1 MGSAEEHGA
10 SIQLLRLF
18 KAPRVAHANF
28 IIITISA
35 KADGYRGKKFFAELS
50 FQKAR
55 TMKNKLISVAGPT
68 ASGKSD
74 LALFLAERF
83 SGEII
88 SFDSMQ
94 IYRGMDIG
102 TAKPTK
108 EELAR
113 VRHHMIDVAD
123 PTENFSVADFAA
135 KAKEIIAD
143 VQARSKT
150 PILCGGT
157 GLYLDSLLFCTE
169 FGELEA
175 NEAYRKE
182 LADFAAK
189 NGNAALHDI
198 LAEKDPEAAEKIHM
212 NNVKRVIRALEIIRS
227 SGMTKT
233 EWDKKARANASAIPC
248 TMIALNYRD
257 REKLYARIDLR
268 VDIMMQSGLF
278 EEVSSL
284 YESGKLI
291 KGTTAYDAI
300 GYKEMIY
307 CVRGEDTRESAAEK
321 IKLATHHY
329 AKRQLTWFLR
339 NKEINWLYPDDYG
352 SKEELYAAA
361 EKTVLENR

>member
-1 MGSAEEHGA
+1 M
-10 SIQLLRLF
+10 
-18 KAPRVAHANF
+18 N
-28 IIITISA
+28 
-35 KADGYRGKKFFAELS
+35 
-50 FQKAR
+50 
-55 TMKNKLISVAGPT
+55 NKIISVAGPT

-74 LALFLAERF
+74 LALYLAERF
-83 SGEII
+83 DGEII

-113 VRHHMIDVAD
+113 VRHHMIDIAE
-123 PTENFSVADFAA
+123 PTENFSVADFTA

-143 VQARSKT
+143 VQKRGKT

-157 GLYLDSLLFCTE
+157 GLYQDSLLRGTE

-175 NEAYRKE
+175 DEAYREE
-182 LADFAAK
+182 LTEFVKA
-189 NGNAALHDI
+189 NGNAALHAI

-212 NNVKRVIRALEIIRS
+212 NNVKRVIRALEIIKV

-233 EWDKKARANASAIPC
+233 EWDKKALENATSVPA
-248 TMIALNYRD
+248 TLIALNYRD

-268 VDIMMQSGLF
+268 VDIMMENGLF

-284 YESGKLI
+284 WESGKLLPD
-291 KGTTAYDAI
+291 TTAYDAI
-300 GYKEMIY
+300 GYKEMIS
-307 CVRGEDTRESAAEK
+307 CVRGEDTRQACAEN
-321 IKLATHHY
+321 IKLATRHY

-339 NKEINWLYPDDYG
+339 NKDINWLYPDEYS
-352 SKEELYAAA
+352 SKEELYRAA
-361 EKTVLENR
+361 EKLVLKDR

>member
-1 MGSAEEHGA
+1 M
-10 SIQLLRLF
+10 
-18 KAPRVAHANF
+18 N
-28 IIITISA
+28 
-35 KADGYRGKKFFAELS
+35 
-50 FQKAR
+50 
-55 TMKNKLISVAGPT
+55 NKIISVAGPT

-74 LALFLAERF
+74 LALHLAERF
-83 SGEII
+83 DGEII

-113 VRHHMIDVAD
+113 VRHHMIDIAD
-123 PTENFSVADFAA
+123 PTENFSVADFTA

-143 VQARSKT
+143 VQSRGKT

-157 GLYLDSLLFCTE
+157 GLYQDSLLRGTE

-175 NEAYRKE
+175 DEAYREE
-182 LADFAAK
+182 LSEFAKA
-189 NGNAALHDI
+189 NGNAALHAI

-212 NNVKRVIRALEIIRS
+212 NNVKRVIRALEIIKA

-233 EWDKKARANASAIPC
+233 EWDKKAIETATSVPA
-248 TMIALNYRD
+248 TLIALNYRD

-268 VDIMMQSGLF
+268 VDIMMENGLF

-284 YESGKLI
+284 WESGKLLPD
-291 KGTTAYDAI
+291 TTAYDAI
-300 GYKEMIY
+300 GYKEMIA
-307 CVRGEDTRESAAEK
+307 CVRGEDTRQACAEN
-321 IKLATHHY
+321 IKLATRHY

-339 NKEINWLYPDDYG
+339 NKEINWLYPDDYS
-352 SKEELYAAA
+352 SKEELYRAA
-361 EKTVLENR
+361 EELVLKDR